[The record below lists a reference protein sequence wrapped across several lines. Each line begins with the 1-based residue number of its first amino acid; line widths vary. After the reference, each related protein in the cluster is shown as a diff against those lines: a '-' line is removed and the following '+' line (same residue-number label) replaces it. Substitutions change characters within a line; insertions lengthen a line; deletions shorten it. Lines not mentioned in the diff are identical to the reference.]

1 MALSTI
7 KRRLCRLE
15 RRSMAADPSTTQAL
29 ASLNALHSKFMEL
42 LENTLD
48 AAEDGVSPLEG
59 VALSVSYV
67 QAGVTILHA
76 LKTLSP
82 EVRAQLRVIAPKTR
96 FVAEVDGA

>member
-1 MALSTI
+1 MDQSNATA
-7 KRRLCRLE
+7 K
-15 RRSMAADPSTTQAL
+15 AL
-29 ASLNALHSKFMEL
+29 ASLNALHAQFMTL
-42 LENTLD
+42 LTDTLD

-76 LKTLSP
+76 LKTLAP

-96 FVAEVDGA
+96 FVATVEGP